1 MAQPTAFRHENRI
14 YLNRPDGTSVELTAE
29 EAAAIAALVG
39 PSAVARDAAKRH
51 LEMLRT
57 PLGRRHNNPLQD

>member
-14 YLNRPDGTSVELTAE
+14 HLNRADGTSVVLTSE

-39 PSAVARDAAKRH
+39 PSAVAREAAERH

-57 PLGRRHNNPLQD
+57 PLGRRHGSPLQD

>member
-14 YLNRPDGTSVELTAE
+14 HLTRADATSGALTTE

-39 PSAVARDAAKRH
+39 PSAVARDAAARH

-57 PLGRRHNNPLQD
+57 PLGRRHDNPLQD

>member
-1 MAQPTAFRHENRI
+1 VENRI
-14 YLNRPDGTSVELTAE
+14 IEALYSE

-39 PSAVARDAAKRH
+39 PSATAREAATRH

-57 PLGRRHNNPLQD
+57 PLGRRHGSPLQD